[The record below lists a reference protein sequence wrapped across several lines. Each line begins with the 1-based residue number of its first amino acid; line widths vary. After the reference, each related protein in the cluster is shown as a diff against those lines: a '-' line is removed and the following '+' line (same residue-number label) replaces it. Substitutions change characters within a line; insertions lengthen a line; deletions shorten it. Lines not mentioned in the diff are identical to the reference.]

1 MVSPRREEAKRLFE
15 TGLCYAEIG
24 RRLGISR
31 ERVRQFFKPHSE
43 TSSKNSHGFNPEELL
58 TPGLV
63 ARLSGVH
70 SSTIRRWSVKRILT
84 GIRQF
89 SNGHR
94 RYRCC
99 DVIDFL
105 VKKEKISRTE
115 AMERYL
121 TLKSA

>member
-1 MVSPRREEAKRLFE
+1 MVSPKREEAKRLFE

-31 ERVRQFFKPHSE
+31 ERVRQFFKPRPKQNQEISQ
-43 TSSKNSHGFNPEELL
+43 GFNPDELL

-70 SSTIRRWSVKRILT
+70 SSTIRRWSCQRILT

-94 RYRCC
+94 RYRCS
-99 DVIDFL
+99 DVIDFM
-105 VKKEKISRTE
+105 VKREKISQTE
-115 AMERYL
+115 ALNRYL